1 MKLALAVV
9 LAIACKRPLEHTA
22 PPRAAE
28 LAIDAAPI
36 DAPLVADAAT
46 NAPPPGPVT
55 TTRGCRRVSL
65 QSRLEGRSRYVSR
78 AMIREYATARE
89 YMEDVI
95 RHVDRMLQQH
105 GAIVSTDDEAAQR
118 RAAELTLELEREDEL
133 MRARCESSAALG
145 IELPLERLRRAFAL
159 TPTEQQVLE
168 ILIALE
174 VSAQV
179 RASAKPYLDQTGSA
193 TIELLEGLVYRHR
206 RSHASTIE
214 ELGVDSRL
222 FALQLAHSG
231 SGDLPWLAR
240 PVKIAPRV
248 LELALGRLRLDP
260 QVAKVASLVSEPAN
274 GDVLLLDIN
283 VRAVVETAIK
293 GQLERSGA
301 PLPFVVGADGSGRGS
316 VVHAAAHSLGR
327 PVLDVRGSQLPRDP
341 VELASL
347 VTAMLRETV
356 LFGAVLLIRELDA
369 LVGNLE
375 RGVADRVAVVVAG
388 VVHAGVPVA
397 FTALENVWPQAA
409 THSMILVELEI
420 PNELERETLWRRA
433 LPGAETVIERA
444 AERYRVTAGVIERAA
459 NFARVQASARLAPV
473 ELDDVRSGIRLQLDR
488 DLSTLGRRIEWKQS
502 WDDVVL
508 ADEVR
513 AELDEMMS
521 RVRHRRRVLDE
532 WGFGRK
538 VAKGTGVS
546 ALFSGPPGTGK
557 TMVANLIAKEL
568 EVDLYMIDASRLV
581 SKWIG
586 ETEKNLARLFD
597 AAGAGHAALLF
608 DEADS
613 LFAKRTEVKSST
625 DRYANLEV
633 NYLLQRME
641 AFEGVTILTTNL
653 ESSID
658 DAFKRRLAFR
668 IAFSMPE
675 IAERARLWQAMLPAQ
690 AAVADDIDFELLAN
704 KFVMSGGYIRN
715 AVLRAAYLAAAEQSH
730 ITMRHLQRGAMLEYT
745 AMGKVIHQGSA
756 L

>member
-1 MKLALAVV
+1 
-9 LAIACKRPLEHTA
+9 
-22 PPRAAE
+22 
-28 LAIDAAPI
+28 
-36 DAPLVADAAT
+36 
-46 NAPPPGPVT
+46 
-55 TTRGCRRVSL
+55 
-65 QSRLEGRSRYVSR
+65 
-78 AMIREYATARE
+78 MIREYASARE
-89 YMEDVI
+89 YMDDVI
-95 RHVDRMLQQH
+95 RHVERMLQHHDALVQ
-105 GAIVSTDDEAAQR
+105 SDDEAAQR
-118 RAAELTLELEREDEL
+118 RAAELALELEREDEL
-133 MRARCESSAALG
+133 MRARCESGAALG
-145 IELPLERLRRAFAL
+145 IELPLERLRRAFLL
-159 TPTEQQVLE
+159 TATEQRVIE
-168 ILIALE
+168 ILITLE

-179 RASAKPYLDQTGSA
+179 RASAKPYLDQAGSV
-193 TIELLEGLVYRHR
+193 TIELLEGLVYRDR

-214 ELGVDSRL
+214 ELGADSRL
-222 FALQLAHSG
+222 FAQQLAHCG
-231 SGDLPWLAR
+231 SADLPWLAR

-260 QVAKVASLVSEPAN
+260 QVAKVASLVTEPAN

-301 PLPFVVGADGSGRGS
+301 PLPFVVGAEGSGRGS
-316 VVHAAAHSLGR
+316 VVHAAAHNLGR
-327 PVLDVRGSQLPRDP
+327 PVLDVRASLLPREP
-341 VELASL
+341 SELASL
-347 VTAMLRETV
+347 ITALLREAK
-356 LFGAVLLIRELDA
+356 LFGAVLLVRELDA
-369 LVGNLE
+369 LVKAEE
-375 RGVADRVAVVVAG
+375 RGIADRVGLLVGG

-397 FTALENVWPQAA
+397 VTAVENVWPQSVA
-409 THSMILVELEI
+409 HSMILVELDI

-433 LPGAETVIERA
+433 LPDGEHVVERA
-444 AERYRVTAGVIERAA
+444 AERYRVTAGVIGRAA
-459 NFARVQASARLAPV
+459 MFARVQATARSAPV
-473 ELDDVRSGIRLQLDR
+473 ELDDVRAGIRLQLDR
-488 DLSTLGRRIEWKQS
+488 ELSTLGRRIEWKQS

-508 ADEVR
+508 ADDVR
-513 AELDEMMS
+513 AELDEMIS
-521 RVRHRRRVLDE
+521 RVRFRRRVLDE
-532 WGFGRK
+532 WGFARK
-538 VAKGTGVS
+538 VAKGVGVS

-568 EVDLYMIDASRLV
+568 ELDLYMIDASRMV

-613 LFAKRTEVKSST
+613 LFAKRTEVRSST

-658 DAFKRRLAFR
+658 EAFKRRLAFR

-675 IAERARLWQAMLPAQ
+675 SEERARLWRAMLPGQ
-690 AAVADDIDFELLAN
+690 AAVADDIDFDLLAT

-715 AVLRAAYLAAAEQSH
+715 AVLRAAYLAAAESSH

-745 AMGKVIHQGSA
+745 AMGKVIHHGGA